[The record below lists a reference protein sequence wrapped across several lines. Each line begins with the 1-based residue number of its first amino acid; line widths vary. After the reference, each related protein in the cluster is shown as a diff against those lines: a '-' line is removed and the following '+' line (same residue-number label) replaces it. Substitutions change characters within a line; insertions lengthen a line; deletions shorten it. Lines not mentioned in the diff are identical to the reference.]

1 MRKTLRRLGIT
12 AVACGLGVTSVATAP
27 AVHAAP
33 AKPDQ
38 NQAIAWAQQSLA
50 AQPAMAKSSAS
61 DAYQVKRVI
70 IDANGASHVRF
81 DRTYKGMPVLGGDF
95 VVHNDAAGAFTGMS
109 IAQAQPVSV
118 APAAKMSA
126 TSAKSAA
133 LRNFEGKVTGSAAP
147 KLVVAAVESGASK
160 LAYET
165 VITGFE
171 PDGQT
176 PSKLHVVTDAATG
189 ALLYKT
195 DEVMDGTGT
204 GVHVGAV
211 SFSTTGSAPS
221 FQLTD
226 AAHGNGYT
234 CDLNQ
239 GSSSCARMTDADDKW
254 GNGLASNRQS
264 AAVDAHFGA
273 AKTFDYYKLVHGRN
287 GIFGDGRGVPSR
299 VHYGNAYVNA
309 FWDGS
314 QMTYGDGASNANPL
328 TAIDVAGHEM
338 SHGVTQALSG
348 LCYTTADCGGLN
360 EATSDIFGTMVE
372 FYANL
377 PADKPDYDIG
387 EKINI
392 FGNGKPLRYM
402 YNPSLDGRS
411 YNCWLSGRR
420 ADPHY
425 TSGIGNH
432 FVFLLSEGSGATAYG
447 TSPTCNNSTVTGIG
461 RDKAAKI
468 WYKALDEGFVSN
480 TTYPGARTETLRA
493 ASTLYG
499 ASSAEYRAV
508 AAAWSAVS
516 VN

>member
-12 AVACGLGVTSVATAP
+12 AVACGLGVTTVAAGQ
-27 AVHAAP
+27 AAHAAP

-38 NQAIAWAQQSLA
+38 SQAIAWAKQSLA
-50 AQPAMAKSSAS
+50 AQPAMAKTSSG

-70 IDANGASHVRF
+70 IDPDGASHVRF
-81 DRTYKGMPVLGGDF
+81 DRTYRGMPVLGGDF
-95 VVHNDAAGAFTGMS
+95 VVHNAATGAFTGMS
-109 IAQAQPVSV
+109 IAQDKPVSV
-118 APAAKMSA
+118 VSAAKMSA
-126 TSAKSAA
+126 ATAKSSATK
-133 LRNFEGKVTGSAAP
+133 FFDGKVTGAGQSR
-147 KLVVAAVESGASK
+147 LVVAAVEAGASR

-165 VITGFE
+165 VVTGFE

-176 PSKLHVVTDAATG
+176 PSKLHVVTDASTG

-204 GVHVGAV
+204 GVNVGSV
-211 SFSTTGSAPS
+211 SFSTTGSAGS
-221 FQLTD
+221 YQLTD
-226 AAHGNGYT
+226 STHGNGYT

-239 GSSSCARMTDADDKW
+239 GTSSCARMTDADDVW
-254 GNGLASNRQS
+254 GNGQASNRQS

-273 AKTFDYYKLVHGRN
+273 AKTFDYYKNVHGRN

-314 QMTYGDGASNANPL
+314 QMTYGDGANNANPL

-338 SHGVTQALSG
+338 SHGVTQALAG

-360 EATSDIFGTMVE
+360 EGTSDIFGTMVE

-402 YNPSLDGRS
+402 YNPQLDGRS

-420 ADPHY
+420 VDPHY
-425 TSGIGNH
+425 SSGIANH
-432 FVFLLSEGSGATAYG
+432 FFFLLAEGSGNTAYG
-447 TSPTCNNSTVTGIG
+447 NSPTCNNSTVTGIG

-480 TTYPGARTETLRA
+480 TTYPNARTETLRA
-493 ASTLYG
+493 ASSLYG
-499 ASSAEYRAV
+499 STSAEYKAV